1 MLKPVITM
9 LLLLALTTTQLHAQT
24 CVANAINPAGKCEA
38 IEQDVAGFQAASG
51 AIDVYVDGQ
60 KVASAVAPFLKNG
73 RTYVEMAAIFRA
85 LNADVRFESM
95 PIGRITAVR
104 NDLNLTMHLGYL
116 WGNKT
121 LRAMQAS
128 YFKMDAAPFLAKNG
142 SVSLNKIVVPVS
154 FVASATGAE
163 VVWNPNT
170 VPKQVQITRGRSYF
184 FDWNG
189 SAGTYIQY
197 SDSRNQMAFGCPNGF
212 VDAPVASEGARWCKN
227 DASNEAFLVPTA
239 MMRNACLNS
248 GQSAVVCD
256 SGRYSAALAL
266 AWRGSALCTTGA
278 VFDSQTQACLE
289 SGTVLGPFLQ
299 RYRDQCSA
307 LGFGSVCA
315 TNRWNKAQFLAV
327 LDTSDVA
334 IAHTQASA
342 VALLK
347 SNPELFGVTNE
358 QNEIVSAGL
367 YSRDGSKKGDFVRSE
382 NALPPFVLSGR
393 RQTDQMVRTA
403 YLLLPQAVRQST
415 AFVFVDRLAQD
426 PDSYVPYL
434 AKKQSVVLMGTFMG
448 LGGIKARDDAKHN
461 ALKIRHAREMF
472 KLRSALALAKSMNLA
487 VADVVWSIGD
497 THTDD
502 ANLVALY
509 SELRLDLQARYDRIM
524 DAAGLA
530 SIKRSLSYGGDELA
544 FVAFAQ
550 RAGAPIKAYVEYTD
564 AAAKPR
570 YDGGATAAQLV
581 AAKFGEAGVLITATP
596 TDAAFEF
603 YVISRAP
610 DAVEN
615 LATLAVEAAMMARI
629 RALPAARLAKAYIV
643 DMRYPN
649 GALNSD
655 SALKS
660 CGYLGFS
667 GWGTGA
673 NAIGTAVGTAKLL
686 TLNGSRAA
694 AKRLLLEAVAHDVFA
709 NGYFEA
715 QRGELKRRVNALSA
729 NTGVSYNHHP
739 GYAEAN
745 VNAVYDIFQTVNS
758 FVNERVKLHFSG
770 SACLTPNEVAP
781 IQINA
786 QLWRNFEAETHL
798 VGINDGFN
806 VPGIYRKPLIPN
818 AGNPMERVLDP
829 TYRSGA
835 VTRVDLPM
843 LLAE

>member
-1 MLKPVITM
+1 MLKS
-9 LLLLALTTTQLHAQT
+9 LTTMMLFLVLISTQLHAQS
-24 CVANAINPAGKCEA
+24 CVPNATSPAGKCEA
-38 IEQDVAGFQAASG
+38 IEQDIAGFQAASG

-60 KVASAVAPFLKNG
+60 KVNSVVAPFIKGG

-104 NDLNLTMHLGYL
+104 DDLSLTMHLGYL

-197 SDSRNQMAFGCPNGF
+197 SDSRNQMAFGCPSGF
-212 VDAPVASEGARWCKN
+212 VDAPVGSEGARWCKN
-227 DASNEAFLVPTA
+227 DVSNEAFLVPTA
-239 MMRNACLNS
+239 LMRNACISS
-248 GQSAVVCD
+248 GQAAAICD
-256 SGRYSAALAL
+256 SGRYNAALA
-266 AWRGSALCTTGA
+266 ATWRGSAVCTTGA
-278 VFDSQTQACLE
+278 VFDSQAQACLE
-289 SGTVLGPFLQ
+289 AGNVLGPFTQ
-299 RYRDQCSA
+299 RYRDRCTALSFGAVCS
-307 LGFGSVCA
+307 
-315 TNRWNKAQFLAV
+315 TNRWSKAQFLAV

-334 IAHTQASA
+334 TPHSQASA
-342 VALLK
+342 VSLLK

-367 YSRDGSKKGDFVRSE
+367 YSRDGSKKGDFARSE

-403 YLLLPQAVRQST
+403 YLLLPIAVRQNT

-434 AKKQSVVLMGTFMG
+434 AKKQYVVLMGTFMG

-472 KLRSALALAKSMNLA
+472 KLRSALALVKSMNLV
-487 VADVVWSIGD
+487 VADVLWGIGD

-502 ANLVALY
+502 AALTPLY
-509 SELRLDLQARYDRIM
+509 NELRMDLQARYNRIM

-530 SIKRSLSYGGDELA
+530 AIKRTLSYGGDELA

-581 AAKFGEAGVLITATP
+581 AAKFSEAGVLVTP
-596 TDAAFEF
+596 TPSDAAFEF
-603 YVISRAP
+603 YVLSRAP

-615 LATLAVEAAMMARI
+615 LNTLSVEAAMMTRI

-660 CGYLGFS
+660 CNYLGFS

-686 TLNGSRAA
+686 TLNGSRPA

-715 QRGELKRRVNALSA
+715 QRGELKRRINAMSA
-729 NTGVSYNHHP
+729 TTGVSYNHHP
-739 GYAEAN
+739 GYTEAN

-758 FVNERVKLHFSG
+758 FVNERIKAHFSG
-770 SACLTPNEVAP
+770 SGCLAP
-781 IQINA
+781 GEAAPFQINA
-786 QLWRNFEAETHL
+786 QLWRHFEAETHL
-798 VGINDGFN
+798 VGVNDGFN
-806 VPGIYRKPLIPN
+806 APGIYRKPVIPG

-835 VTRVDLPM
+835 ITRVDLPM